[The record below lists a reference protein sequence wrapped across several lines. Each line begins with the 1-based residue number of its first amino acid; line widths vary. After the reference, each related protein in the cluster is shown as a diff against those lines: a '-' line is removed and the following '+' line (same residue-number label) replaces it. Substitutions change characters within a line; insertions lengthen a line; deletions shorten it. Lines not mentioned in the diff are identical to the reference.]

1 MPKVTFIAR
10 MTVKVGREA
19 EFLSLMA
26 QLGDYVKASEP
37 GTVQYEMFQLREPQR
52 YAVLEGFVDEAAAG
66 IHAGSAVL
74 QELAPRISECLI
86 GTWEIEH
93 LDPV

>member
-10 MTVKVGREA
+10 MTVKVGRET

-37 GTVQYEMFQLREPQR
+37 GTVQYEMF
-52 YAVLEGFVDEAAAG
+52 
-66 IHAGSAVL
+66 
-74 QELAPRISECLI
+74 
-86 GTWEIEH
+86 
-93 LDPV
+93 